1 MITLCYSIYFKYKL
15 MRSKLLL
22 PLSNVEKLK
31 SNLAEGK
38 PNELEEL
45 KDIKDNM
52 KIIAESLLKLTE

>member
-1 MITLCYSIYFKYKL
+1 